1 MRISYIFAV
10 ALAAVPTGAMSL
22 VIDDFTLEGGV
33 FDGDRNVSVPG
44 FAAGSLTQ
52 SLSPL
57 IDRTLTFDDDI
68 AGAGLSTFGVL
79 DTPPRL
85 SLSTGSI
92 FGGLGPNPVATVSY
106 AFTTVL
112 DVSGASGGFDFGTAD
127 FSGAGIATPPTASF
141 EVVDADGNA
150 ESVSAGQLPSRAT
163 PLSFSYASFTAVDLS
178 RIKSV
183 TLSLEG
189 FDTDVDGNI
198 SPQFEAEGGS
208 LAPIPLPAGLP
219 LLLAG
224 AGALALLRRRAA

>member
-1 MRISYIFAV
+1 MRISYIFAA
-10 ALAAVPTGAMSL
+10 ALAAIPTGAMSL
-22 VIDDFTLEGGV
+22 VIDNFTLEGGV
-33 FDGDRNVSVPG
+33 FDAESSLPG
-44 FAAGSLTQ
+44 AAAGSLTQ

-57 IDRTLTFDDDI
+57 IDRTLTFNDDT
-68 AGAGLSTFGVL
+68 AGAGVSNFGVL
-79 DTPPRL
+79 DEPPRL
-85 SLSTGSI
+85 TLSANSAL
-92 FGGLGPNPVATVSY
+92 GGLGPNPVATVSY
-106 AFTTVL
+106 AFATVL

-127 FSGAGIATPPTASF
+127 FSGSGIVTPPSASF
-141 EVVDADGNA
+141 EVVDAEGIT
-150 ESVSAGQLPSRAT
+150 ETVSFGQLPSGAT

-189 FDTDVDGNI
+189 FEAAADGNI